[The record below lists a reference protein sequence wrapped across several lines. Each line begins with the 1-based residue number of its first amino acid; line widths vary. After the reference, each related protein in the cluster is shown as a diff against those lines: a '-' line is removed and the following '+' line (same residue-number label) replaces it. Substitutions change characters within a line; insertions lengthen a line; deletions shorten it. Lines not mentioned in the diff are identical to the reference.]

1 MNKRRTQ
8 QNERWELLVVALPR
22 PLYIKVR
29 IFFCETPSKSA
40 TRWLELN
47 FFYWDYAFNSIL
59 RFPSR
64 CILAQ
69 PNMHF
74 IVPCRGDRRAAV
86 THSSKSFCLSSL
98 CKYRAGISARPSTKE
113 WIKVI
118 ECYQET
124 LGFGIEKWLFFL
136 SSADFAHQVLVWS
149 AAVRTPQ
156 YSSFWG

>member
-1 MNKRRTQ
+1 MH
-8 QNERWELLVVALPR
+8 
-22 PLYIKVR
+22 
-29 IFFCETPSKSA
+29 
-40 TRWLELN
+40 
-47 FFYWDYAFNSIL
+47 AFNSIL

-124 LGFGIEKWLFFL
+124 KELFSKKKKRAFFFRQQISLIKFLFDLTLLEHHNIRSFGVNALNGESIIRYPLTYE
-136 SSADFAHQVLVWS
+136 
-149 AAVRTPQ
+149 RTEWKKSNETRDG
-156 YSSFWG
+156 Y

>member
-113 WIKVI
+113 WIEVI

-124 LGFGIEKWLFFL
+124 KEQ
-136 SSADFAHQVLVWS
+136 SSSTDRERCFAARPIGRGTKQLD
-149 AAVRTPQ
+149 R
-156 YSSFWG
+156 